1 MFARTLAGAQ
11 GVTTTLWSQRRLIDG
26 EATEPYY
33 ELGGETNNGGQAVVV
48 TPRINYPVGK
58 SKLRRTGASTVACAT
73 SEVSL
78 MTGGS
83 VAD

>member
-1 MFARTLAGAQ
+1 MTFAGFRVPAARLGCPLVLRLSQCSRMFARTLAGAQ

-48 TPRINYPVGK
+48 TPRIN
-58 SKLRRTGASTVACAT
+58 
-73 SEVSL
+73 
-78 MTGGS
+78 
-83 VAD
+83 